1 MEVRGIGPLSESLS
15 ERTSPITADLLLF
28 PLCAA
33 ERQAAYAGSFIY
45 LFTAQSLT
53 AKVPR
58 QSRRRILERQETQD
72 RRQPN

>member
-15 ERTSPITADLLLF
+15 GRTSPITADRLVF

-33 ERQAAYAGSFIY
+33 ERQAAYLGSFIY
-45 LFTAQSLT
+45 LFAAQSLT

-58 QSRRRILERQETQD
+58 QSRRQTLERQEIQG
-72 RRQPN
+72 